1 MVAVVV
7 TEGGEGAKMEA
18 PTAAKMEAGV
28 RGSGAE
34 AAGSCS
40 LASSPSAVWQGK
52 RELQVPAGG
61 ARGWWRGPL
70 CEAGRAGGRGEGP
83 TLTGPYS
90 FPAVTCLGI

>member
-1 MVAVVV
+1 
-7 TEGGEGAKMEA
+7 MEA

-28 RGSGAE
+28 RGSGAK

-40 LASSPSAVWQGK
+40 LAVSPSAAWWEK

-70 CEAGRAGGRGEGP
+70 CETGRAGGRGERP
-83 TLTGPYS
+83 TLTVDTIVS
-90 FPAVTCLGI
+90 

>member
-1 MVAVVV
+1 
-7 TEGGEGAKMEA
+7 MEA

-34 AAGSCS
+34 AAGNCS
-40 LASSPSAVWQGK
+40 LATSSSAAWRGK

-70 CEAGRAGGRGEGP
+70 CEAGGAGGRRRGAYSRS
-83 TLTGPYS
+83 GPYS
-90 FPAVTCLGI
+90 LLSVTCVGV

>member
-1 MVAVVV
+1 
-7 TEGGEGAKMEA
+7 MEA

-34 AAGSCS
+34 AAGNCS
-40 LASSPSAVWQGK
+40 LVTSSSAVWLGK

-70 CEAGRAGGRGEGP
+70 CEAGGAGGRERGAYFG
-83 TLTGPYS
+83 LCS
-90 FPAVTCLGI
+90 LLSVTCLGV

>member
-1 MVAVVV
+1 
-7 TEGGEGAKMEA
+7 MEA

-34 AAGSCS
+34 AAGNCS
-40 LASSPSAVWQGK
+40 LVTSSSAVWQRK

-70 CEAGRAGGRGEGP
+70 CEAGGAGGRGERGLLSLR
-83 TLTGPYS
+83 TLVYCPS
-90 FPAVTCLGI
+90 PAWGADYECQSAVR